1 MATPF
6 FQPSHIVGNLIYLL
20 FFFFFKKGKKKKL
33 TKLKTFF
40 LMFLL
45 WGFWIGR
52 DRDGGSLL
60 YFSFSAQPLALI

>member
-1 MATPF
+1 MATPL
-6 FQPSHIVGNLIYLL
+6 FQPSHIVGNLIFFL
-20 FFFFFKKGKKKKL
+20 FFFLRKEKEKKL

-45 WGFWIGR
+45 WGFWIGW
-52 DRDGGSLL
+52 DRDGGSVL